1 MAIVPPSPAFEL
13 TPKNTTSLQRMKK
26 TTKARSDR
34 RRPADKTAAPQDQ
47 VQYLDDLIVVR
58 IARMSEAIAR
68 LTAVNIEDRFGI
80 RMTDMR
86 ILALLHDADRMSV
99 AEISRQARVDK
110 AWISRLSRELED
122 KGLIERVPDPED
134 SRAMLLSLTRKGR
147 DIQRRLLPE
156 ATKREQFLLRGID
169 RRKLVTVLA
178 KLDQNLGALLGEAG
192 LMLDQSGQD

>member
-1 MAIVPPSPAFEL
+1 M
-13 TPKNTTSLQRMKK
+13 TQTSRSGHDHRPVSG
-26 TTKARSDR
+26 ARGTGSDE
-34 RRPADKTAAPQDQ
+34 
-47 VQYLDDLIVVR
+47 VGHLDDLVLVR
-58 IARMSEAIAR
+58 IMRMAEMVAR
-68 LTAVNIEDRFGI
+68 LSAINLEARYGI

-169 RRKLVTVLA
+169 RR
-178 KLDQNLGALLGEAG
+178 
-192 LMLDQSGQD
+192 

>member
-34 RRPADKTAAPQDQ
+34 RRPADKTAAPQYQ

-86 ILALLHDADRMSV
+86 ILSLLRDADQMSV
-99 AEISRQARVDK
+99 GEISRLARVDK

-122 KGLIERVPDPED
+122 KGLVARVPDPQD
-134 SRAMLLSLTRKGR
+134 SRAMLVSLTRKGR
-147 DIQRRLLPE
+147 ELQSKMLPQSI
-156 ATKREQFLLRGID
+156 ACDRFLLQGLD
-169 RRKLVTVLA
+169 RQKLVALLT
-178 KLDQNLGALLGEAG
+178 KLDQNLLVLLENSGAVP
-192 LMLDQSGQD
+192 DQDS